1 MENKR
6 TRRKF
11 SADFKAKVVL
21 EAIRERD
28 TVETIAR
35 KYELHPNQVTTWKK
49 EFLENASAA
58 FTVDSDQSE
67 EKQQQETVVE
77 KLYAQIGQQ
86 KVELDWLKKKW
97 QELQ

>member
-21 EAIRERD
+21 EALRERD

-35 KYELHPNQVTTWKK
+35 KHELHPNQITTWKK
-49 EFLENASAA
+49 EFLENVSAA
-58 FTVDSDQSE
+58 FTVEGDLGE
-67 EKQQQETVVE
+67 EKQRQEAEKE
-77 KLYAQIGQQ
+77 KLYSQIGQM

>member
-11 SADFKAKVVL
+11 SADFKTKVVL
-21 EAIRERD
+21 EALRERD
-28 TVETIAR
+28 TVETISR

-49 EFLENASAA
+49 EFLDNATAA
-58 FTVDSDQSE
+58 FTVDSDRGE
-67 EKQQQETVVE
+67 EKQQVEAEKE
-77 KLYAQIGQQ
+77 KLYSQIGQM